1 MNFLYKL
8 CLFFFLLTNSLQASE
23 SLSHYLKLMLE
34 NNLDIKLKNN
44 EVEQSEATFLK
55 SAGQFDT
62 KVSLAQ
68 NYNQLN
74 TPISSTLDTQGNT
87 SSVITTTNSQTL
99 SLSKTFSWTGTQAS
113 LPVAYKLVDSD
124 STYRTFRKTHEPS
137 VGLTLKQPVILSLI
151 HISEP
156 TRPY

>member
-1 MNFLYKL
+1 
-8 CLFFFLLTNSLQASE
+8 
-23 SLSHYLKLMLE
+23 MLE

-99 SLSKTFSWTGTQAS
+99 SLSKTFPGQEHSSS

-137 VGLTLKQPVILSLI
+137 VGLTLKQPVIRSFVSGYFAKEKFNQKMI
-151 HISEP
+151 FRQESGK
-156 TRPY
+156 